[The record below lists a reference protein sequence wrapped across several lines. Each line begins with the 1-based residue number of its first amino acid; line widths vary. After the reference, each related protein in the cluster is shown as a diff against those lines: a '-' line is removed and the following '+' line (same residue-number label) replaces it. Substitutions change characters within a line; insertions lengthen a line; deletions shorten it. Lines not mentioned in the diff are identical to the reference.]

1 MAEDT
6 DVQTTDGAESAESA
20 KIPRSTAEQA
30 ASALKRARKSAGPE
44 FNDNPDQVQFMLKQ
58 AQILALLAIAEQMG
72 DRQAAST
79 S

>member
-6 DVQTTDGAESAESA
+6 DVQTTDAAESA
-20 KIPRSTAEQA
+20 KTPRSTAEQA

-44 FNDNPDQVQFMLKQ
+44 FNDNPDQVQFLLKQ
-58 AQILALLAIAEQMG
+58 AQVLALIAIAEKLDG
-72 DRQAAST
+72 DQAAST